1 MALFEKALD
10 YLVGIVTENEEVK
23 KFPKDFVTASMQ
35 WIRSWFL
42 TDDDPVSKAIL
53 ETPGNEAAKK
63 IVLEQKLPRL
73 LENPD
78 FQQQLEQHLT
88 AYATQL
94 ANAKNMIDQ
103 SQIEVTGNIHLGDL
117 GTPTEQADTPK
128 NIIRSSTIKAGGDL
142 RIGDDNI
149 QAGGNVHIGDVH
161 YHNNAISAEKPSAS
175 TSHAAIIQTIRT
187 LVAAARTNEALP
199 KILDYLETHAP
210 HLLDDATQL
219 SARWETLKRKE
230 RSGIISNTEA
240 NLERNQVNNALLE
253 LATQLKDL

>member
-142 RIGDDNI
+142 RIGDDN
-149 QAGGNVHIGDVH
+149 
-161 YHNNAISAEKPSAS
+161 AISAEKPSAS